1 MRLCDLGQILKIQN
15 ISVFLNGT
23 TVRGVTFVCRDGF
36 SLNISIL
43 KKENRNNLFLFSYL
57 RLLVN

>member
-23 TVRGVTFVCRDGF
+23 TVRGVTFVCSDGF
-36 SLNISIL
+36 SLNISML
-43 KKENRNNLFLFSYL
+43 KKEK
-57 RLLVN
+57 